1 MAQVIA
7 KHYDIIKRPI
17 ITEKSMS
24 LKEQSNKY
32 TFAVDPKANKIE
44 IKEAVEAIFNV
55 KVLSVNTLNVAG
67 KAKRMG
73 KYEGKTAAYK
83 KAIVELAEGQRIA
96 AFNIE

>member
-67 KAKRMG
+67 KTKRMG

-83 KAIVELAEGQRIA
+83 KAIVELAEGQTIA

>member
-1 MAQVIA
+1 MATVIT

-24 LKEQSNKY
+24 LKEKFNKY

-55 KVLSVNTLNVAG
+55 KVLSVNTLNVSG

-73 KYEGKTAAYK
+73 KYEGTTSAYK
-83 KAIVELAEGQRIA
+83 KAIVELAEGQTIE
-96 AFNIE
+96 AFNID

>member
-73 KYEGKTAAYK
+73 KYEGKTAVYK
-83 KAIVELAEGQRIA
+83 KAIVELAEGQTIA
-96 AFNIE
+96 AFNIG

>member
-17 ITEKSMS
+17 ITEKSIA
-24 LKEQSNKY
+24 LKEQNNKY

-73 KYEGKTAAYK
+73 KYEGTTSAYK
-83 KAIVELAEGQRIA
+83 KAIVELAEGQTIE

>member
-1 MAQVIA
+1 MAQVVL

-24 LKEQSNKY
+24 LKEQFNKY

-44 IKEAVEAIFNV
+44 IKNAVEAIFNV
-55 KVLSVNTLNVAG
+55 KVLSGATLNVAG

-83 KAIVELAEGQRIA
+83 KAIVKLAEGQTIE
-96 AFNIE
+96 AFNLD

>member
-1 MAQVIA
+1 MATVIA

-24 LKEQSNKY
+24 LKEQFNKY

-55 KVLSVNTLNVAG
+55 KVLSVNTLNVSG

-73 KYEGKTAAYK
+73 KYEGTTSAYK
-83 KAIVELAEGQRIA
+83 KAIVELAEGQTIE
-96 AFNIE
+96 AFNID